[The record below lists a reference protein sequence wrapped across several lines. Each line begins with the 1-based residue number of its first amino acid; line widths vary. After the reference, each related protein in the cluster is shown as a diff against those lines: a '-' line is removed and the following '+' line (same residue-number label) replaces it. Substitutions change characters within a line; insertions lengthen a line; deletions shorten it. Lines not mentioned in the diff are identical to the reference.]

1 MASDREFSHLRPA
14 FSAPRWLFY
23 RGLNICVLSLQ
34 SIYRQ
39 IGHMLD
45 IIINIFIFICASLR
59 VSRCM
64 CCCLFRT
71 ATPSP
76 SLSLSLTLSP
86 LLHPPPPP
94 HHTNRFAFV
103 VTVSLTWRHARGLVA
118 QQPANKTATTRNSK
132 KNIKKINQRSNVPP
146 NVLFVRCSLHLAL
159 FALCE
164 KCSLKYILMKESTNA
179 LSWKRWSLHLE

>member
-14 FSAPRWLFY
+14 LSAPRWLFY

-86 LLHPPPPP
+86 LLHPPPPTTP
-94 HHTNRFAFV
+94 HK
-103 VTVSLTWRHARGLVA
+103 RHARGLVA

>member
-14 FSAPRWLFY
+14 LSAPRWLFY

-86 LLHPPPPP
+86 LLHPPPP
-94 HHTNRFAFV
+94 HHTTQTSCTGACRPAASKQDSNNKKFEKKYKENQPTIERAPKRALRSMLFAFGALR
-103 VTVSLTWRHARGLVA
+103 SLR
-118 QQPANKTATTRNSK
+118 K
-132 KNIKKINQRSNVPP
+132 
-146 NVLFVRCSLHLAL
+146 
-159 FALCE
+159 
-164 KCSLKYILMKESTNA
+164 M
-179 LSWKRWSLHLE
+179 LS

>member
-34 SIYRQ
+34 LIYRQ

-86 LLHPPPPP
+86 LLHPPPPTTP
-94 HHTNRFAFV
+94 HKPFRICCNGLAYVTSCTGACRPAASKQDSNNKKFEKKYKENQPTIERAPKRALRSMLFAFGALR
-103 VTVSLTWRHARGLVA
+103 SLR
-118 QQPANKTATTRNSK
+118 K
-132 KNIKKINQRSNVPP
+132 
-146 NVLFVRCSLHLAL
+146 
-159 FALCE
+159 
-164 KCSLKYILMKESTNA
+164 M
-179 LSWKRWSLHLE
+179 LS